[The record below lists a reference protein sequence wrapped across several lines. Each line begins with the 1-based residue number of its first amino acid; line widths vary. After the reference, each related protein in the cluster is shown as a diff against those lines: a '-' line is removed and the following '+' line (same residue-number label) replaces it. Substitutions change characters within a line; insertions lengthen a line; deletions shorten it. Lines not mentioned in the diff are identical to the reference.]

1 MPAPAP
7 LVSVIV
13 ANYCGER
20 HIAEALRS
28 ILGQTVRD
36 LELIVADDAS
46 PDASVSI
53 VAGIMAADPRV
64 TLIRS
69 PRNAG
74 PAAAR
79 NRALDAARGQ
89 WLAIVDADDV
99 IAPDRFERLLAA
111 ATGLDADIVADDLL
125 LFDDSG
131 PAETL
136 LRDAPATPFQM
147 TAALF
152 VGGRGLPAPNLP
164 FGYLKP
170 LIRAAA
176 LGTRRY
182 SETLRIGEDY
192 DLLLRLLLAGAR
204 FHIVPEP
211 LYRYRRHA
219 GSISHRLDRATVAAM
234 IAADDCIAAELGP
247 FPAPIATAFAR
258 RRRDLTL
265 RLKFEQ
271 LVATLKA
278 RRLAGAAGALTTDP
292 RLVPLLLRAARE
304 HLARTPVREPAE

>member
-1 MPAPAP
+1 MPSPAP

-13 ANYCGER
+13 ASYCGER

-28 ILGQTVRD
+28 ILDQTVRD
-36 LELIVADDAS
+36 LEIIVVDDAS
-46 PDASVSI
+46 PDASVSVI
-53 VAGIMAADPRV
+53 AQIMAADPRV

-69 PRNAG
+69 AANAG

-89 WLAIVDADDV
+89 WLAIVDADDI

-111 ATGLDADIVADDLL
+111 ATCLDADIVADDLL
-125 LFDDSG
+125 LFDASG
-131 PAETL
+131 PTETL
-136 LRDAPATPFQM
+136 FRGAPATPFQM
-147 TAALF
+147 TTELF
-152 VGGRGLPAPNLP
+152 IGGKGLPTPALP

-176 LGTRRY
+176 LGSRRY

-204 FHIVPEP
+204 FHILPEP

-219 GSISHRLDRATVAAM
+219 GSISHRLNRATVAAM
-234 IAADDCIAAELGP
+234 IAADDRIVAELGP

-258 RRRDLTL
+258 RRRDLAL

-278 RRLAGAAGALTTDP
+278 RRLAGAATALTADP

-304 HLARTPVREPAE
+304 HLTRAPVREPAP